1 MAFEQGPIRP
11 PSEAAS
17 LLIRVARNCPW
28 NKCKFCLTY
37 KDTAFSRRDPEEVRR
52 EILGIRE
59 LTDRVRALSLRQGC
73 GGEVNE
79 QVVRAAYS
87 ELGPYGARVAVW
99 LYHGAR
105 TVFLQDAN
113 ALDVKTADL
122 VAILEQIRNSFP
134 PVERVTTYARANTAA
149 RKSLEDLKSI
159 RQAGLSRIH
168 LGMESGSADVLTF
181 MAKGITP
188 EILIKAGQKIVA
200 AGISL
205 CVYVMPGLGGRR
217 WSHEHAL
224 ETARV
229 INAINPDHI
238 RLRSLAVVPGT
249 PLHDDVQAG
258 SFHTL
263 AEDDLVREIRLLIES
278 LEGISSRV
286 VSDHILNLLEEVEG
300 QLPGDKAAMLAV
312 IDRYLNLPDAERVN
326 FQVGRRMGVYRFLE
340 DMLNPARYSQVSG
353 AVEYLCGQGDVE
365 GGLAKIKER
374 FL

>member
-1 MAFEQGPIRP
+1 
-11 PSEAAS
+11 
-17 LLIRVARNCPW
+17 
-28 NKCKFCLTY
+28 
-37 KDTAFSRRDPEEVRR
+37 
-52 EILGIRE
+52 
-59 LTDRVRALSLRQGC
+59 
-73 GGEVNE
+73 
-79 QVVRAAYS
+79 
-87 ELGPYGARVAVW
+87 
-99 LYHGAR
+99 
-105 TVFLQDAN
+105 VFLQDAN